1 METIATWLD
10 RSQNHVLELQQKR
23 KEGIPVVGYIPNG
36 YVPIE
41 LIYACGAESVPLFY
55 GGEAS
60 PVSASTP
67 YLGRF
72 IDPFCRAQIGYKLGQ
87 ESPLYQTIDLL
98 IVPITDQHN
107 RGISDSWNFYTDVEV
122 FPLGIPKAKTRQA
135 FEYYLTGLNRL
146 KKRLEVLTGNE
157 ITTQMLKDAIEHSN
171 RIRDLFK
178 KISLLRISENPPI
191 TGKEFIQVVHNSF
204 DKDPAILAQFLEG
217 LWKELKDREPATDSS
232 RPRVLFTGSTLAYG
246 DYKVLDLLE
255 EAGASVV
262 IEEFCEGMRDYWQQ
276 VDVNGDPV
284 LSLVNHYLMKKMP
297 GAFFRGS
304 TKERFSCLKDLVR
317 QFNVNGVLWL
327 ALLFRE
333 TYDIERYLFEQA
345 SEFLDLPKLTVQSN
359 YDAGE
364 TESFRTRIETFVTI
378 IERGR

>member
-1 METIATWLD
+1 
-10 RSQNHVLELQQKR
+10 
-23 KEGIPVVGYIPNG
+23 
-36 YVPIE
+36 
-41 LIYACGAESVPLFY
+41 
-55 GGEAS
+55 
-60 PVSASTP
+60 
-67 YLGRF
+67 
-72 IDPFCRAQIGYKLGQ
+72 
-87 ESPLYQTIDLL
+87 
-98 IVPITDQHN
+98 
-107 RGISDSWNFYTDVEV
+107 
-122 FPLGIPKAKTRQA
+122 
-135 FEYYLTGLNRL
+135 
-146 KKRLEVLTGNE
+146 
-157 ITTQMLKDAIEHSN
+157 
-171 RIRDLFK
+171 
-178 KISLLRISENPPI
+178 
-191 TGKEFIQVVHNSF
+191 
-204 DKDPAILAQFLEG
+204 
-217 LWKELKDREPATDSS
+217 
-232 RPRVLFTGSTLAYG
+232 
-246 DYKVLDLLE
+246 LE